1 MSVPPSQ
8 ATDVAISGT
17 GAPSTVT
24 GVVGAAVPT
33 RAVQPV
39 GATGATPSSGRAVG
53 RNTSRPVVGTAG
65 SSLVTR
71 KVIVTSRAPDSA
83 RDAAT
88 VTSAA
93 AAPGSSTSA
102 AAARAATAGPRAR

>member
-1 MSVPPSQ
+1 MVRPR
-8 ATDVAISGT
+8 ALRR
-17 GAPSTVT
+17 
-24 GVVGAAVPT
+24 T

-39 GATGATPSSGRAVG
+39 GAVGATPSSGRTIG
-53 RNTSRPVVGTAG
+53 RNTSRRVVGTAG

-71 KVIVTSRAPDSA
+71 NVIVTSRAPASA

-93 AAPGSSTSA
+93 AVPGSSTRA
-102 AAARAATAGPRAR
+102 AATPVATAPARIGLIAR